1 MIKRISEASRFKI
14 ILNYL
19 FAKQKISIYILI
31 VRLIIERGEQ
41 SAGVCR

>member
-1 MIKRISEASRFKI
+1 MEKRISEVSRFKI

-19 FAKQKISIYILI
+19 FAKKISIYILI